1 MESFRRKLKK
11 YKYPYLFIAPTLII
25 LFTFSIMPIIIAFII
40 SFTNMD
46 LKGLVDF
53 SNIQFT
59 GINNYIKLLQ
69 DGLFLKATFNTLF
82 YVIVG
87 VPLVIILSLLVAIL
101 LDQGTSI
108 IFKACRMFYYA
119 PAITNVVAVA
129 VIWGFLYNSNYGL
142 FNQILKSLNL
152 SQIPWLQDVLM
163 AKISL
168 VVLAVWRAI
177 GMNML
182 IFLAALKGIPKSYYE
197 AAQIDG
203 ANSWERFISIKLP
216 LLSPS
221 IFFVTITT
229 LIGWIQ
235 FFEEPLV
242 MTKGGPLN
250 STMSMALLIYQNGF
264 KNSNFGYAAA
274 GSFVLFTIIIIA
286 TGIQFKLKK
295 DNVEY

>member
-1 MESFRRKLKK
+1 
-11 YKYPYLFIAPTLII
+11 
-25 LFTFSIMPIIIAFII
+25 MPIIIAFII

-59 GINNYIKLLQ
+59 GISNYIKLFQ
-69 DGLFLKATFNTLF
+69 DGVFLKATFNTLF

-152 SQIPWLQDVLM
+152 SSIPWLQDTLW

-168 VVLAVWRAI
+168 VALAVWRAI

-182 IFLAALKGIPKSYYE
+182 IFLAAIKGIPKSYYE

-203 ANSWERFISIKLP
+203 ANSWERFIYIKLP

-242 MTKGGPLN
+242 MTKGGPLD
-250 STMSMALLIYQNGF
+250 STMSMALLIYKNGF

-274 GSFVLFTIIIIA
+274 GSFVLFAIIIIA
-286 TGIQFKLKK
+286 TGVQFKLKK